1 MICIQRQ
8 DRTLPFTNPR
18 VKRQSGQYTLRAAEG
33 TFRCGEGSPVQQP
46 VKPVPGKAFHEVE
59 GRPTWKPTRPA
70 TAPAS
75 LRGAPI
81 SAFSWSIRGRFDAGR
96 VNLYAASHREEALSA
111 ICARV
116 KSKSCHPL
124 PLLSALTQ
132 EARLEGNEP
141 IQTGRSSAAQQET
154 HPAAEQKI
162 GPTTGATPSSSL
174 RLQRVRICKGPL
186 QTQGAPS
193 GKALERSGRIGVGE
207 HQ

>member
-1 MICIQRQ
+1 MPPKERFNA
-8 DRTLPFTNPR
+8 R
-18 VKRQSGQYTLRAAEG
+18 RAAPHNSPSSPRPLRR
-33 TFRCGEGSPVQQP
+33 FARSKAARHGS
-46 VKPVPGKAFHEVE
+46 
-59 GRPTWKPTRPA
+59 RPCPPRH
-70 TAPAS
+70 
-75 LRGAPI
+75 RRFCEGAPI

-132 EARLEGNEP
+132 EARLAGNEP

-174 RLQRVRICKGPL
+174 RPQRIRICKGPL
-186 QTQGAPS
+186 QTARRLLQGNRSAEAEKIGT
-193 GKALERSGRIGVGE
+193 GKHR
-207 HQ
+207 